1 MRAISVYTESGTTA
15 RLISKYRPKC
25 SIFAF
30 ASEPRICNRINMLW
44 GVRPVSCGHVPSTED
59 MVRKAEQDLLRINA
73 VQPGDVM
80 GIVAGTQKASGST
93 NFMRLHVVG
102 VIEEPRDRRKTP
114 RAKPAAER
122 RKK

>member
-1 MRAISVYTESGTTA
+1 
-15 RLISKYRPKC
+15 
-25 SIFAF
+25 
-30 ASEPRICNRINMLW
+30 
-44 GVRPVSCGHVPSTED
+44 

-114 RAKPAAER
+114 RAKPANER
-122 RKK
+122 RRK